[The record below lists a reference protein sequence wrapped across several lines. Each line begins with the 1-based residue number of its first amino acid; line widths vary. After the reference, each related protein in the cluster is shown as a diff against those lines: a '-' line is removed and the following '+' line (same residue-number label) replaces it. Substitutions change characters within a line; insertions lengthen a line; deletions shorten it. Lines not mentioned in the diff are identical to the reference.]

1 MRIAQI
7 DIPAFTEDFFR
18 KAGPGRWRILS
29 LTYRFDP
36 ALFEARFESVLT
48 RGNIQCDVVTGEKS
62 GSTSPRRLE
71 YHIWRANWPGTFH
84 PKILVLLANDQ
95 IAVGVGSANLTEGGL
110 GGNLEIWHFFA
121 QRPDD
126 RPVLAGLRK
135 FIELLLERRI
145 ISKNVKIE
153 EFIRALPKME
163 NHALLTTL
171 AGTLID
177 QVKARLTN
185 PIKKVEI
192 ISPIYCDP
200 QKVVLQIRTF
210 ATLSPCTLYTSMK
223 KVPKIQGINEY
234 WDLVPPADFDND
246 EKLIKFTMPHAKI
259 YAFFSSKWVDL
270 FWGSANLSP
279 SAWLMSGRKANVDL
293 LVHTRVSFFEW
304 KRLRDRLPAGHKWE
318 ETSPAKK
325 VTLPNEER
333 VTDRWRLL
341 NAFFDGN
348 ILSLEGS
355 GSGRFPLRLRSF
367 NRGNG
372 FRSMYSFQNSAAMV
386 PQSISQRLGLFS
398 ANPPQEIQS
407 FEDSEKAWLSIPI
420 NYLDNLSG
428 SGKQPSVADQ
438 LIWQYT
444 GRIPPSRG
452 GKGPSTRKPYPGDP
466 DTDEE
471 KELTQSLDQGKL
483 DEFVLKWRLIAL
495 KIARNYRK
503 NIDLMK
509 YHFKNASSLVQ
520 TEAKKNPPGWPQPQI
535 RFVNKLFKSL
545 LEEAQCRESKK

>member
-1 MRIAQI
+1 MSIALI

-62 GSTSPRRLE
+62 ESASPRRLE

-95 IAVGVGSANLTEGGL
+95 IAVGLGSANLTAGGL
-110 GGNLEIWHFFA
+110 GGNLEIWRFFT
-121 QRPDD
+121 QRSDD

-135 FIELLLERRI
+135 FFELLRERRI
-145 ISKNVKIE
+145 ISKGVKIE
-153 EFIRALPKME
+153 EFIRGLPEME
-163 NHALLTTL
+163 NHALMTTL
-171 AGTLID
+171 AGPLID
-177 QVKARLTN
+177 QVKARLAN
-185 PIKKVEI
+185 PITKVEI
-192 ISPIYCDP
+192 VSPIYCDP
-200 QKVVLQIRTF
+200 QKVVLQIRK
-210 ATLSPCTLYTSMK
+210 AVGVPPCILYTNMR
-223 KVPKIQGINEY
+223 KVPKIQGINVY
-234 WDLVPPADFDND
+234 WDLVPPTGFDED
-246 EKLIKFTMPHAKI
+246 EKLIRFTMPHAKI
-259 YAFFSSKWVDL
+259 YAFISSREVDL

-279 SAWLMSGRKANVDL
+279 SAWLMAGRKANVDL

-318 ETSPAKK
+318 KTSPAKK
-325 VTLPNEER
+325 GTFPIEER
-333 VTDRWRLL
+333 VVEKWRLL
-341 NAFFDGN
+341 NAVFDGN

-355 GSGRFPLRLRSF
+355 RSGHFPLRLRSF

-372 FRSMYSFQNSAAMV
+372 FRNMYTFQNSTAIV
-386 PQSISQRLGLFS
+386 PQSISRRLGLFS

-407 FEDSEKAWLSIPI
+407 FEDSEKAWLSIPV
-420 NYLDNLSG
+420 NYLDDLYG
-428 SGKQPSVADQ
+428 LGKKFDVADQ
-438 LIWQYT
+438 LFWQYT

-466 DTDEE
+466 DTNEE
-471 KELTQSLDQGKL
+471 RELTQSLHQGKL

-503 NIDLMK
+503 NIDLMQ
-509 YHFKNASSLVQ
+509 YHFQNARSLIR
-520 TEAKKNPPGWPQPQI
+520 TEAKENPAGWPQPQVK
-535 RFVNKLFKSL
+535 FVKKLFESL
-545 LEEAQCRESKK
+545 LKEARCRALKR